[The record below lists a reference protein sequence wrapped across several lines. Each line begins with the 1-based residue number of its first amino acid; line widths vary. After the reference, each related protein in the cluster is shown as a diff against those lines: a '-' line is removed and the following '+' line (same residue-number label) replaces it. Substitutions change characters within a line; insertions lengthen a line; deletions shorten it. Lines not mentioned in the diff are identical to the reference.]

1 MLYFCFT
8 YLELVVASI
17 LEESELKNTQNDD
30 FAEERRFVKALRY
43 FRELKNDN
51 IKRSA
56 GNY

>member
-1 MLYFCFT
+1 MLYFCCT

-17 LEESELKNTQNDD
+17 FEESELKNTQNDD
-30 FAEERRFVKALRY
+30 FAEERRFLKALRY